1 MSQVIKHT
9 NVNSFAAAVRAAE
22 LPFVD
27 ASANRRAGAFLTLSQ
42 LETYLTDALRGLSVS
57 GLALK
62 TRSAFIRQQ
71 VFAALGYE
79 VPKRARAAGGAPT
92 VDNVSGGA
100 LFGAQNA
107 DIYVQKSNNL
117 QVWNEKLDVNRRYL
131 VVIVDEADV
140 VAGVRAF
147 TGRTLAKWS
156 RTGTLT
162 SKFQASLKLVFSD
175 AVPGHV
181 CGRDTERTVQFI
193 GRAKGT
199 GCASAEPA
207 LGTLLSIQDLGAKL
221 TKLIGTTVPYIS
233 AVDDKKRS
241 AALSAAVGNALGYN
255 DMGDTAVFPKIP
267 AQMLEVKLQTSDTID
282 LGRTWPSSDS
292 PLNFQGGRA
301 RMLRRRDVRFAVF
314 YGTRIGDTI
323 RLDKVVITP
332 GERFWDVFATLQG
345 KLRNTK
351 LQIRLPEEAMAVA

>member
-1 MSQVIKHT
+1 MSQVIKHK
-9 NVNSFAAAVRAAE
+9 NVNTFAAAVRAAE
-22 LPFVD
+22 LSFVD
-27 ASANRRAGAFLTLSQ
+27 ASATRRAGAFLNLSQ
-42 LETYLTDALRGLSVS
+42 LEVYLSDALRGVSVS

-62 TRSAFIRQQ
+62 TRSAFIRKQ
-71 VFAALGYE
+71 VFAALGYV
-79 VPKRARAAGGAPT
+79 VPKRNRAGEGVGDET
-92 VDNVSGGA
+92 SRTSKA
-100 LFGAQNA
+100 LLGAQNV

-117 QVWNEKLDVNRRYL
+117 QVWNDKIDAKRRYL
-131 VVIVDEADV
+131 VVVVDDADV

-162 SKFQASLKLVFSD
+162 SKFQATLKLVFNEAEPS
-175 AVPGHV
+175 HV
-181 CGRDTERTVQFI
+181 CGRDTERTVQFL
-193 GRAKGT
+193 GPAKGVT
-199 GCASAEPA
+199 CAGAEPKP
-207 LGTLLSIQDLGAKL
+207 GTLLSIQALGAKL

-233 AVDDKKRS
+233 AIDEKKRS
-241 AALSAAVGNALGYN
+241 AALSAAVGKALGYS
-255 DMGDTAVFPKIP
+255 DMGDTAMFPKIP

-314 YGTRIGDTI
+314 YGTRIGNSI

-332 GERFWDVFATLQG
+332 GARFWDVFETLQG
-345 KLRNTK
+345 KRRNTK
-351 LQIRLPEEAMAVA
+351 LQIRLPEEAMAV

>member
-1 MSQVIKHT
+1 MSQVIKHK
-9 NVNSFAAAVRAAE
+9 NVHTFAAANRAAE
-22 LPFVD
+22 LSFVD

-62 TRSAFIRQQ
+62 TRSAFIRRQ
-71 VFAALGYE
+71 VFAALGYT
-79 VPKRARAAGGAPT
+79 VPKRAVTGK
-92 VDNVSGGA
+92 NSA

-117 QVWNEKLDVNRRYL
+117 QMWNEKIDAKRRYL
-131 VVIVDEADV
+131 LVIVDETDT

-147 TGRTLAKWS
+147 TGRSLAKWS

-162 SKFQASLKLVFSD
+162 SKFQASLNMVFS
-175 AVPGHV
+175 AEVPSHV
-181 CGRDTERTVQFI
+181 CGRDTERTVQFV
-193 GRAKGT
+193 GPAKGT
-199 GCASAEPA
+199 KCAGVEPTP
-207 LGTLLSIQDLGAKL
+207 GTLLSIQALGAKL

-233 AVDDKKRS
+233 AVDEKKRS
-241 AALSAAVGNALGYN
+241 AVLSAAVGKALGYS

-267 AQMLEVKLQTSDTID
+267 AQMLEVKLQTSETID

-292 PLNFQGGRA
+292 PLNFQGNRA

-314 YGTRIGDTI
+314 YGTRIGDSI

-332 GERFWDVFATLQG
+332 GERFWDVFKTLQG

-351 LQIRLPEEAMAVA
+351 LQIRLPDEAMAV